1 MVLPDK
7 AQKEE
12 ISCKEAVSA
21 VEELLKRGSLTKI
34 QEIVFRESWL
44 GRNYLEI
51 ALAYNHSLGYIK
63 DVASELWREISQALG
78 EKVTKNKLHRVLEKI
93 VQQQNITKNKPQ
105 PNRHN
110 YTIIATSIS
119 PDGQLFA
126 TCYSDNTIK
135 ILHLSTRKCIETILL
150 YNTNVLDIAFY
161 PIDKIL
167 LIFNEDN
174 TIKFWNIETGCFV
187 QIPNF

>member
-12 ISCKEAVSA
+12 ISCKEAVQL

-34 QEIVFRESWL
+34 QEIVFCESWL

-110 YTIIATSIS
+110 HTIIATSIS

-126 TCYSDNTIK
+126 SCYSDNTIK
-135 ILHLSTRKCIETILL
+135 IWHLATRKCIATIVLS
-150 YNTNVLDIAFY
+150 NTNVLDLAFY

-167 LIFNEDN
+167 IVFSEDN
-174 TIKFWNIETGCFV
+174 TIKFWNIETRSFV